1 MLNIIKPST
10 ENNNMSLLLPPLMR
24 TQEEVLSMS
33 PKDRDK
39 YMEHVILEILRL
51 NQQGAT
57 IPEIA
62 GATGLYRNTIA
73 KHLNRLVAIREA
85 YKIERGAVSI
95 YYKNGKVVHARNV
108 EHSFA
113 NDKRYSFFR
122 LVNREEKSI
131 YIQEKETNSFGTI
144 KVKGG
149 IIIRD
154 EDFLEFW
161 KELQKFWVEVEKVES
176 NKQVKS

>member
-1 MLNIIKPST
+1 
-10 ENNNMSLLLPPLMR
+10 MSLSLPPSMR

-51 NQQGAT
+51 NLQGAT

-62 GATGLYRNTIA
+62 DATGLYRNTIT

-95 YYKNGKVVHARNV
+95 YYKNGKVVHARSL

-122 LVNREEKSI
+122 LINDEEKSV

-149 IIIRD
+149 IIIKD
-154 EDFLEFW
+154 EDFLEFI
-161 KELQKFWVEVEKVES
+161 KELQKFMVEIENIES
-176 NKQVKS
+176 NKQVES

>member
-1 MLNIIKPST
+1 
-10 ENNNMSLLLPPLMR
+10 MSLSIPPSMR

-39 YMEHVILEILRL
+39 YMEHVILEILQL

-62 GATGLYRNTIA
+62 AATRLYRRTIA

-122 LVNREEKSI
+122 LVNAEEKLV
-131 YIQEKETNSFGTI
+131 YIQEKETNSFGTV

-161 KELQKFWVEVEKVES
+161 KELQKFMVEVETIES

>member
-1 MLNIIKPST
+1 MVL
-10 ENNNMSLLLPPLMR
+10 SLPQSVR

-39 YMEHVILEILRL
+39 YMEHTILEILRL
-51 NQQGAT
+51 NAQGAT
-57 IPEIA
+57 ISEISE
-62 GATGLYRNTIA
+62 ATGLNRVTIT

-85 YKIERGAVSI
+85 YRIERGSVSI
-95 YYKNGKVVHARNV
+95 YYKNGKISHDRTV

-122 LVNREEKSI
+122 LINDEEKSV
-131 YIQEKETNSFGTI
+131 YIQEKETNTFGTV

-149 IIIRD
+149 IIIKD
-154 EDFLEFW
+154 EDFFEFM
-161 KELQKFWVEVEKVES
+161 KELQKFMLEVETVES
-176 NKQVKS
+176 NKQIEG

>member
-1 MLNIIKPST
+1 
-10 ENNNMSLLLPPLMR
+10 MSLSLPPSMR

-39 YMEHVILEILRL
+39 YMEHIILKILEI

-95 YYKNGKVVHARNV
+95 YYKNGKVSHAKNV

-122 LVNREEKSI
+122 LLNDDEKSI
-131 YIQEKETNSFGTI
+131 YIQEKETNIFGTT

-154 EDFLEFW
+154 ENFLEFM
-161 KELQKFWVEVEKVES
+161 KELQKFMVEVEKIES

>member
-1 MLNIIKPST
+1 MLNIIKPRIG
-10 ENNNMSLLLPPLMR
+10 EYGMSLSLPPSMR

-51 NQQGAT
+51 NLQGAT

-62 GATGLYRNTIA
+62 DATGLYRNTIT

-95 YYKNGKVVHARNV
+95 YYKNGKVVHARSL

-122 LVNREEKSI
+122 LINDEEKSV

-149 IIIRD
+149 IIIKD
-154 EDFLEFW
+154 EDFLEFI
-161 KELQKFWVEVEKVES
+161 KELQKFMVEIENIES
-176 NKQVKS
+176 NKQVES

>member
-1 MLNIIKPST
+1 
-10 ENNNMSLLLPPLMR
+10 MSLSLPSLMR

-39 YMEHVILEILRL
+39 YMEYTILEILKL
-51 NQQGAT
+51 NPQGAT
-57 IPEIA
+57 ISEIA
-62 GATGLYRNTIA
+62 DATRLNRVTIT

-85 YKIERGAVSI
+85 YKLERGSISI
-95 YYKNGKVVHARNV
+95 YYKNGKVSHARTV

-122 LVNREEKSI
+122 LINDGEKSI
-131 YIQEKETNSFGTI
+131 YIQEKETNMFGTV

-154 EDFLEFW
+154 QDFIEFI
-161 KELQKFWVEVEKVES
+161 KELQKFMVEVETDES
-176 NKQVKS
+176 SKQTDSQSNLSR